1 MDVAKTMRFGLILPS
16 KGEGTGPDL
25 LDAGAETARRLGW
38 TSVWVTDHMMVPPGD
53 EADEYG
59 TILEAVTALA
69 WVGGRHP
76 GLTLGTSVIVPAMRD
91 AVQLAKEF
99 ATLDVLTGGR
109 LVVGVGVGD
118 EGDIAE
124 YTNLGKADRFRVRG
138 AYLDETIA
146 LWRHLWS
153 GRTEP
158 FHGRFHTLEDFT
170 FRPLPPQGSQL
181 RIWSGGRSA
190 KAVDRCIRLTDGY
203 HASQTGPADL
213 RERLPGLLD
222 GRRALGRAH
231 PTLSI
236 RTRVKFGAPRGP
248 VYSLVGSARDMVAD
262 LVAFDALGVDDIIVV
277 LEGHDPEAI
286 RDGMERFDHEVV
298 RPYRETI
305 GEDRSAERETYS
317 M

>member
-1 MDVAKTMRFGLILPS
+1 MRFGLILPS
-16 KGEGTGPDL
+16 KGAGTGPEV
-25 LDAGAETARRLGW
+25 LDAAGETARRLGW
-38 TSVWVTDHMMVPPGD
+38 TSVWVTDHMMVPPGP
-53 EADEYG
+53 EEDEYG
-59 TILEAVTALA
+59 TILEAITALT
-69 WVGGRHP
+69 WVSARHP
-76 GLTLGTSVIVPAMRD
+76 DLTVGTSVIVPAMRD

-99 ATLDVLTGGR
+99 ATLDLLSGGR

-118 EGDIAE
+118 EGDLSE

-158 FHGRFHTLEDFT
+158 FEGRFHQLEGYSFQ
-170 FRPLPPQGSQL
+170 PLPPQGERL

-213 RERLPGLLD
+213 RDRLPSLLD
-222 GRRALGRAH
+222 GRRALGRPPPA
-231 PTLSI
+231 LSI
-236 RTRVKFGAPRGP
+236 RTRVKPGAPHGP
-248 VYSLVGSARDMVAD
+248 VYSLVGTPRQMISD
-262 LVAFDALGVDDIIVV
+262 LLAFDELGVDDLIVV
-277 LEGHDPEAI
+277 LDGHGAEGI
-286 RDGMERFDHEVV
+286 RDAMEAFDRDVV
-298 RPYRETI
+298 RPYRQ
-305 GEDRSAERETYS
+305 DVAERDAAVRETYS